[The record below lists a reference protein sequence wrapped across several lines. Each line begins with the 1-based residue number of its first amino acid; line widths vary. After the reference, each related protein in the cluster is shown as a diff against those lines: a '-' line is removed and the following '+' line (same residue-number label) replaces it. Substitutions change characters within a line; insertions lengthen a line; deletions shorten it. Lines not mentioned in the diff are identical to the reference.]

1 MFEYWEQEPSE
12 AEVEELIEKAAKEIR
27 RRRMETPAIL
37 AIEMHKPLANIG
49 AHAAIAFAPFLAP
62 FFGADK
68 VGAYSAIFRERKNLD
83 RLLDKLA
90 APVEDV
96 AISEKT

>member
-1 MFEYWEQEPSE
+1 MFEYWEQEPPE
-12 AEVEELIEKAAKEIR
+12 AEVEALIVKAANEIR

-49 AHAAIAFAPFLAP
+49 AHAMLAFAPFLVP
-62 FFGADK
+62 FFGVDN

-90 APVEDV
+90 EPAEVSLGAKE
-96 AISEKT
+96 A